1 MVNDTTL
8 QLNAEVALG
17 NRAQQAYDV
26 YMKDYFINFK
36 VNLAERMYNG
46 EILQAIHNEVIA
58 IKALEAIILRDIETG
73 NLATI
78 QLNSQ

>member
-36 VNLAERMYNG
+36 ANLAERMYNG
-46 EILQAIHNEVIA
+46 EILQAIHNEIIA
-58 IKALEAIILRDIETG
+58 IKALEAIILKDIETG

-78 QLNSQ
+78 QFNSK

>member
-1 MVNDTTL
+1 MVSDITL

-17 NRAQQAYDV
+17 NKAQQAYDV